1 MRRVGT
7 TLLCSLESS
16 DFTAILT
23 PRTLISRTQ
32 LEGGLKCTVRRRVV
46 AICGETETQRP
57 GTHGQHV
64 RTALPLQGLSPGW
77 DTTFCMAAHS
87 TSLPL

>member
-1 MRRVGT
+1 MSREQGT

-16 DFTAILT
+16 AFTAILT

-46 AICGETETQRP
+46 AICRRERQRQSH
-57 GTHGQHV
+57 GTHEQ
-64 RTALPLQGLSPGW
+64 
-77 DTTFCMAAHS
+77 
-87 TSLPL
+87 

>member
-1 MRRVGT
+1 MSGERGT

-16 DFTAILT
+16 AFTAILT

-46 AICGETETQRP
+46 AIWRGGRP
-57 GTHGQHV
+57 
-64 RTALPLQGLSPGW
+64 RDKALTLVSSYGGSFTL
-77 DTTFCMAAHS
+77 
-87 TSLPL
+87 SLPH